1 MSQNQVSTNQ
11 LMNALLVGFM
21 EMSKMNQQLK
31 QELAD
36 VKASQAR
43 IEAYFSSASGLDGKI
58 ESLWKATFL
67 RSGVTRN

>member
-43 IEAYFSSASGLDGKI
+43 IEAYFFFSQ
-58 ESLWKATFL
+58 WT
-67 RSGVTRN
+67 